1 MKKYLFTFLFLATI
15 VFGETYSDRLLVYV
29 DNSVTGFAIDANT
42 GRTNLEELNQEMDN
56 IEATAIY
63 QWLPN
68 ARPTDRDHDIYLN
81 RYYVIQLSSSRV
93 DIDDLVE
100 EVGSLESILTSETMP
115 IFRPTYIPNDPYWNQ
130 QWYLPNIEADEAYD
144 LWDIDGGDIP
154 GYFPDG
160 EIVVA
165 IADVG
170 LDWDHPDLINNI
182 WQNLGEDADGDGV
195 VIIQNGNNW
204 IFDPGDENGV
214 DDDGDGY
221 TDNFIGWDIA
231 YNDNDP
237 VPINNQ
243 ADHGTLVA
251 GCVSAST
258 NNGTGIASVGWS
270 VKLMGINNSNDATYI
285 THGAQSI
292 LAAGQMGADV
302 INMSWGSMSGCGGY
316 QSVINTLYN
325 TYGCILVGSA
335 GNGGDD
341 GNTNFDL
348 HSPSSCNHVIS
359 VSATGQNDNFSC
371 WATAGE
377 TVDLCA
383 PGEAIRTTDVGGGT
397 ESVWGTSF
405 SAPIT
410 AGAVALVWSR
420 FPDAEQEWVEERIIE
435 NTDEFSDMEGSC
447 QGNSLVGMLGTG
459 RLNVYKAIAS
469 AAFPSLSYQA
479 YALQLTEDDG
489 DGVLNPGESAKMR
502 VVLVNGE
509 GWATATNVTAIL
521 SSSSPDIVITDDSAT
536 FPDIVGGGT
545 GVNII
550 DRFEFSIS
558 GDAPPADI
566 PLTLT
571 ITAGEPP
578 VNYQTVE
585 TFDLELTLNQA
596 GFPFTTGGNIYS
608 SPLIFDI
615 DQDGADEIVFGSDD
629 YSVYALGSDGSEE
642 WSFATGNQVRGSAAA
657 ADLEGDGDIEIVF
670 CSKDQKCYIL
680 NGDGSVQAEYSAN
693 GFLMTTP
700 ALRDLDGDGDL
711 EIIFGGFAK
720 YLYVIHHDGTDFG
733 SFPLYVDE
741 SIMMAPAV
749 GDIDNDGSD
758 EIVVGTWSN
767 NVWAFDLDGTVVSG
781 FPYSAGN
788 KINSDPALADLD
800 GDGTLEILVGSDDNY
815 LYSINSDGSE
825 RFSVN
830 TSGDVRG
837 APSVED
843 IDGDGDWEIFFGSNV
858 KKVFG
863 IDHEGNALSGWP
875 QESTSAFKSA
885 PVFADLNNSG
895 HPSILAATTNGT
907 LYAWDT
913 AGNTAD
919 NFPISLQGT
928 VQGSFAV
935 ADIDS
940 DGDLEISVGASSNMA
955 VVDIKTDAGN
965 GEYWS
970 MYRLNPTR
978 SGNRS
983 DFEMGVEDN
992 FPMLPTQFVVYQN
1005 YPNPFNPSTRI
1016 RYDLPEQSFV
1026 TITIHD
1032 LLGRNVRTLV
1042 KEFQDAGQ
1050 QSVVW
1055 DGKNEDGLSLS
1066 TGIYFFQVHI
1076 PDGNLRTKKMMLL
1089 K

>member
-1 MKKYLFTFLFLATI
+1 
-15 VFGETYSDRLLVYV
+15 
-29 DNSVTGFAIDANT
+29 
-42 GRTNLEELNQEMDN
+42 
-56 IEATAIY
+56 
-63 QWLPN
+63 
-68 ARPTDRDHDIYLN
+68 
-81 RYYVIQLSSSRV
+81 
-93 DIDDLVE
+93 
-100 EVGSLESILTSETMP
+100 
-115 IFRPTYIPNDPYWNQ
+115 
-130 QWYLPNIEADEAYD
+130 
-144 LWDIDGGDIP
+144 
-154 GYFPDG
+154 
-160 EIVVA
+160 
-165 IADVG
+165 
-170 LDWDHPDLINNI
+170 
-182 WQNLGEDADGDGV
+182 
-195 VIIQNGNNW
+195 
-204 IFDPGDENGV
+204 
-214 DDDGDGY
+214 
-221 TDNFIGWDIA
+221 
-231 YNDNDP
+231 
-237 VPINNQ
+237 
-243 ADHGTLVA
+243 
-251 GCVSAST
+251 
-258 NNGTGIASVGWS
+258 
-270 VKLMGINNSNDATYI
+270 
-285 THGAQSI
+285 
-292 LAAGQMGADV
+292 
-302 INMSWGSMSGCGGY
+302 
-316 QSVINTLYN
+316 
-325 TYGCILVGSA
+325 
-335 GNGGDD
+335 
-341 GNTNFDL
+341 
-348 HSPSSCNHVIS
+348 
-359 VSATGQNDNFSC
+359 
-371 WATAGE
+371 
-377 TVDLCA
+377 
-383 PGEAIRTTDVGGGT
+383 
-397 ESVWGTSF
+397 
-405 SAPIT
+405 
-410 AGAVALVWSR
+410 
-420 FPDAEQEWVEERIIE
+420 
-435 NTDEFSDMEGSC
+435 
-447 QGNSLVGMLGTG
+447 
-459 RLNVYKAIAS
+459 
-469 AAFPSLSYQA
+469 
-479 YALQLTEDDG
+479 
-489 DGVLNPGESAKMR
+489 
-502 VVLVNGE
+502 
-509 GWATATNVTAIL
+509 
-521 SSSSPDIVITDDSAT
+521 
-536 FPDIVGGGT
+536 
-545 GVNII
+545 
-550 DRFEFSIS
+550 
-558 GDAPPADI
+558 
-566 PLTLT
+566 
-571 ITAGEPP
+571 
-578 VNYQTVE
+578 
-585 TFDLELTLNQA
+585 
-596 GFPFTTGGNIYS
+596 
-608 SPLIFDI
+608 
-615 DQDGADEIVFGSDD
+615 
-629 YSVYALGSDGSEE
+629 
-642 WSFATGNQVRGSAAA
+642 
-657 ADLEGDGDIEIVF
+657 
-670 CSKDQKCYIL
+670 
-680 NGDGSVQAEYSAN
+680 VQAEYSAN

-837 APSVED
+837 APAVED